1 MKMKERNRGIFSLVY
16 QLNEADNQIKT
27 KEYIYLN
34 DLANALNLTKSEVES
49 IAANPKA
56 YNLIP
61 PPEEQERMQI
71 LYYIIFAMRIDGE
84 INSKE
89 ENLAYKIGLKLGFH
103 QVMLTDMIN
112 LMKNH
117 LSTRLPND
125 ALLKI
130 VKKYLN

>member
-1 MKMKERNRGIFSLVY
+1 MKERNKSIFSMVF
-16 QLNEADNQIKT
+16 QLNEVDNQIKT
-27 KEYIYLN
+27 KEYVFLN
-34 DLANALNLTKSEVES
+34 DLANTLKLTKPEVAS
-49 IAANPKA
+49 VIANPKSF
-56 YNLIP
+56 NLIS

-84 INSKE
+84 IHPE
-89 ENLAYKIGLKLGFH
+89 EEKLVYKIGLKLGFH

-112 LMKNH
+112 LLKNH
-117 LSTRLPND
+117 LTTRLPND